1 MDPVGRFFLCGR
13 CRAQVLICSRC
24 DRGQIYCTAE
34 CSQAARQE
42 SQRHAGRR
50 YQQGRRGRFAH
61 AERARRY
68 RQRRRQKKNVTH
80 QGSLPLPSDGL
91 LAANSMGEAP
101 RFKRLQ
107 ATRRPTTPAS
117 FLSVDIWRCHLCGRR
132 CAEHVRSGFLRR
144 RVPRLVHLSDL
155 KRNPS

>member
-13 CRAQVLICSRC
+13 CRVQVLICSHC
-24 DRGQIYCTAE
+24 DRGQVYCAAE

-42 SQRHAGRR
+42 SQRQAGRR
-50 YQQGRRGRFAH
+50 YQQGRRGRLAH

-68 RQRRRQKKNVTH
+68 RARRNKVTH
-80 QGSLPLPSDGL
+80 QGSPPLPSDGL
-91 LAANSMGEAP
+91 LSANSMSEAP

-117 FLSVDIWRCHLCGRR
+117 FLIVDVWRCHFCGCR
-132 CAEHVRSGFLRR
+132 CAEYVRSGFLRR
-144 RVPRLVHLSDL
+144 RVPQVVHPSDL
-155 KRNPS
+155 KRNPT

>member
-13 CRAQVLICSRC
+13 CRAQVLICSHC
-24 DRGQIYCTAE
+24 DRGQVYCAE
-34 CSQAARQE
+34 GCSQAARQE

-50 YQQGRRGRFAH
+50 YQQSRRGRLAH

-68 RQRRRQKKNVTH
+68 RARRNKVTH
-80 QGSLPLPSDGL
+80 QGSPPPPSDGL
-91 LAANSMGEAP
+91 LAANSMGETP
-101 RFKRLQ
+101 RIHRLQ
-107 ATRRPTTPAS
+107 TTHRTTLLTRLPIVGR
-117 FLSVDIWRCHLCGRR
+117 WRCHFCGRR
-132 CAEHVRSGFLRR
+132 CAEHVRCGFLRR